1 MYHLRGAAF
10 WHHSSPTTLPFVR
23 LRLLSSVLCL
33 RVSAPKCRCRLQ
45 WKPGKVFYQACASW
59 LIQFFLYIFVK
70 ACWNI
75 WKIWKRYVRVY
86 ANMFKVLQS
95 LLCSFIFLWRA
106 RPDARGLPVW
116 SCYELFSVWSF
127 EVWLVLVGFGWG
139 FSAFEARCDSNS
151 DGHWPWGQIFV
162 RDSMLFLSSASQI
175 QSLLCIQL
183 LFCKESPGKARLYSC
198 MLLLILLFWFVVF
211 VNSDAKHGPR
221 AG

>member
-1 MYHLRGAAF
+1 VH
-10 WHHSSPTTLPFVR
+10 
-23 LRLLSSVLCL
+23 
-33 RVSAPKCRCRLQ
+33 
-45 WKPGKVFYQACASW
+45 
-59 LIQFFLYIFVK
+59 
-70 ACWNI
+70 
-75 WKIWKRYVRVY
+75 
-86 ANMFKVLQS
+86 
-95 LLCSFIFLWRA
+95 
-106 RPDARGLPVW
+106 PD
-116 SCYELFSVWSF
+116 LFSCFCTFLSRRVEIFERFESATLESMLTCSKYSNLFYVHLSF
-127 EVWLVLVGFGWG
+127 CDVPGQMLEVCRFDPAMNCFLCEVLRFWLVLVGFGWG